1 MRYTLIIVENN
12 VEREVGTFL
21 NLSSLLA
28 SFENASHSFWS
39 KLVSQDDE
47 FIREAYIIVK
57 PNEAHSTWYGLQL
70 ETFLYRCDDRGRK
83 LPWIGQKM
91 NNV

>member
-21 NLSSLLA
+21 DLSSLLT
-28 SFENASHSFWS
+28 SSE
-39 KLVSQDDE
+39 LVSQDDE

-57 PNEAHSTWYGLQL
+57 PSEEHSTWYGLQL
-70 ETFLYRCDDRGRK
+70 QPFLYKFDAEGRK
-83 LPWIGQKM
+83 LPWVGQTKT